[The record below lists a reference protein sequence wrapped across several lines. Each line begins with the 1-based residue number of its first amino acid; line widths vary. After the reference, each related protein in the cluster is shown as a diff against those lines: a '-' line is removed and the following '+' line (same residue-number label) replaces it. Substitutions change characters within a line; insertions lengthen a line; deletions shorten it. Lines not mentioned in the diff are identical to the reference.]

1 MRYKCRPFTSFIN
14 CVVQLCRSVDHSS
27 LHNELQ
33 FGLQER
39 SCSKYV
45 EIACIL
51 INQRFSWISL
61 IGNALQEFV
70 KQQQADERA
79 ERQAKRELVRNR
91 IAEEAKAN

>member
-1 MRYKCRPFTSFIN
+1 M
-14 CVVQLCRSVDHSS
+14 
-27 LHNELQ
+27 
-33 FGLQER
+33 
-39 SCSKYV
+39 
-45 EIACIL
+45 CIL